1 MARQQK
7 RSHSKIAKLPDELRQ
22 AVDRLI
28 LDGKTYQEITVYLS
42 DLGSA
47 VSRSSVNRYG
57 QKFVA
62 KMEKLR
68 LFQEQAKI
76 IVEKTK
82 DRPALETAEAA
93 NQMAIQTILEAVIEM
108 DNLKGEKSTELFK
121 SLALLERSAVQRE
134 KLKLDVTKSLELA
147 VRQIKNEL
155 QAELIKQPE
164 VLAKIV
170 MIVDSAVNEIKEK
183 QK

>member
-1 MARQQK
+1 M
-7 RSHSKIAKLPDELRQ
+7 
-22 AVDRLI
+22 
-28 LDGKTYQEITVYLS
+28 DGKTYQEIT
-42 DLGSA
+42 DHINAMGA
-47 VSRSSVNRYG
+47 DVSRSSVNRYG

-62 KMEKLR
+62 RMEKLR
-68 LFQEQAKI
+68 MFQDQARV
-76 IVEKTK
+76 IVENTK

-93 NQMAIQTILEAVIEM
+93 NQMAIQTILEAVLEM
-108 DNLKGEKSTELFK
+108 DDLKGAKATELFK

-170 MIVDSAVNEIKEK
+170 TIVDDTVNEIKEK

>member
-7 RSHSKIAKLPDELRQ
+7 RGHSKIAKLPDELRQ

-28 LDGKTYQEITVYLS
+28 LEGKTYQEITDYLS
-42 DLGSA
+42 EMGEG

-62 KMEKLR
+62 RMEKLR
-68 LFQEQAKI
+68 MFQDQAKI
-76 IVEKTK
+76 IVERTK

-93 NQMAIQTILEAVIEM
+93 NQMAIQTILEAVLEM
-108 DNLKGEKSTELFK
+108 DDLKGEKSTELFK

-147 VRQIKNEL
+147 VRQIKDEL
-155 QAELIKQPE
+155 QAELIRQPD

-170 MIVDSAVNEIKEK
+170 MIVDNTVSEIKER

>member
-1 MARQQK
+1 MSNKQK
-7 RSHSKIAKLPDELRQ
+7 RSHSKVAKLPEELRQ

-28 LDGKTYQEITVYLS
+28 LDGKTYQEITDYINQM
-42 DLGSA
+42 GEE

-62 KMEKLR
+62 RMEKLR
-68 LFQEQAKI
+68 IFQDQAKI

-93 NQMAIQTILEAVIEM
+93 NQMAIQTILEAVLDM
-108 DNLKGEKSTELFK
+108 DDLKEAKATELFK
-121 SLALLERSAVQRE
+121 SLALLERSAVHRE
-134 KLKLDVTKSLELA
+134 KLKLDATKALELA
-147 VRQIKNEL
+147 VKQIKDEL
-155 QAELIKQPE
+155 QVELNKQPE
-164 VLAKIV
+164 ILNKIV
-170 MIVDSAVNEIKEK
+170 AIVDSTLNEVKER

>member
-28 LDGKTYQEITVYLS
+28 LDGKTYQEITDYLS
-42 DLGSA
+42 DMGRA

-62 KMEKLR
+62 RMEKLR
-68 LFQEQAKI
+68 IFQDQAKI
-76 IVEKTK
+76 IVERTK

-93 NQMAIQTILEAVIEM
+93 NQMAIQTILEAVLEM
-108 DNLKGEKSTELFK
+108 DDLKGAKATELFK

-147 VRQIKNEL
+147 VKQIKDEL
-155 QAELIKQPE
+155 QAELIKQPDI
-164 VLAKIV
+164 LGRIV
-170 MIVDSAVNEIKEK
+170 TIVDSTVNEIKEK

>member
-28 LDGKTYQEITVYLS
+28 LDGKTYQEITDYLS
-42 DLGSA
+42 DLGSE

-62 KMEKLR
+62 RMEKLR
-68 LFQEQAKI
+68 IFQDQAKI
-76 IVEKTK
+76 IVERTK

-93 NQMAIQTILEAVIEM
+93 NQMAIQTILEAVLEM
-108 DNLKGEKSTELFK
+108 DDLKGAKATELFK

-134 KLKLDVTKSLELA
+134 KLKLDVTKSLDLA
-147 VRQIKNEL
+147 VKQIKDEL
-155 QAELIKQPE
+155 QAELIKQPDI
-164 VLAKIV
+164 LGRIV
-170 MIVDSAVNEIKEK
+170 TIVDSTVNEIKEK

>member
-1 MARQQK
+1 MAKQK
-7 RSHSKIAKLPDELRQ
+7 RAHSKVAKLPEEIRQ

-28 LDGKTYQEITVYLS
+28 MDGKTYQEIT
-42 DLGSA
+42 DHINAMGA
-47 VSRSSVNRYG
+47 DVSRSSVNRYG

-62 KMEKLR
+62 RMEKLR
-68 LFQEQAKI
+68 MFQDQARV
-76 IVEKTK
+76 IVENTK

-93 NQMAIQTILEAVIEM
+93 NQMAIQTILEAVLEM
-108 DNLKGEKSTELFK
+108 DDLKGAKATELFK

-170 MIVDSAVNEIKEK
+170 TIVDDTVNEIKEK